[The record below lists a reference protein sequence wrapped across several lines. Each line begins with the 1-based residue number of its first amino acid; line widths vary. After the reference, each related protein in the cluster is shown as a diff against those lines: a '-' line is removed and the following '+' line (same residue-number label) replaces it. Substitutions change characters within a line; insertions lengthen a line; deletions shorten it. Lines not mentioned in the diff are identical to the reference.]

1 MICLL
6 QSVVRAG
13 LVVRTR
19 PCWRPTPPQTTLTSA
34 CPTSSPL
41 ASLMLEFSVIFLLF
55 LTHNKT
61 NFTGVC
67 FSGVAYISTI
77 CKNYA
82 YTLLRKDGKLTAGY
96 LSPNTGF
103 VTFAGN
109 SQPRE
114 LSSIVTFA
122 HEVGHNLGA
131 QHDGTNNKCN
141 PRKYMMASQTSTLQ
155 KTFSHCSKNY
165 FKAEM
170 QRLEEVKSG
179 SGGSSRGFSEK
190 FFRSPPENV
199 L

>member
-1 MICLL
+1 M
-6 QSVVRAG
+6 
-13 LVVRTR
+13 RTR
-19 PCWRPTPPQTTLTSA
+19 PCWRPTPLQTTPMSA
-34 CPTSSPL
+34 FPTSSLPTTL
-41 ASLMLEFSVIFLLF
+41 IQFSVIF
-55 LTHNKT
+55 HNQT
-61 NFTGVC
+61 NVTGVC
-67 FSGVAYISTI
+67 YSGVAYIGTI
-77 CKNYA
+77 CRNYA
-82 YTLLRKDGKLTAGY
+82 YTKLKYGEQTAGY

>member
-1 MICLL
+1 M
-6 QSVVRAG
+6 
-13 LVVRTR
+13 VRTR
-19 PCWRPTPPQTTLTSA
+19 PCWRPTPPQTTLMSA

-96 LSPNTGF
+96 LSPNVGF
-103 VTFAGN
+103 VNFAGK
-109 SQPRE
+109 SK
-114 LSSIVTFA
+114 LSTPVMTFA

-131 QHDGTNNKCN
+131 QHDGTENECN
-141 PRKYMMASQTSTLQ
+141 PRNFMMASQTSNLQ
-155 KTFSHCSKNY
+155 KTLFSQCSKNY
-165 FKAEM
+165 FKSEL
-170 QRLEEVKSG
+170 QRVVEVNNIMVRSKV
-179 SGGSSRGFSEK
+179 RFIRAI
-190 FFRSPPENV
+190 FRTPRENV